1 MFSFLADYDSTFS
14 RPTHFLR
21 ETALGTRLVFLSLTS
36 LLAEA
41 FLPSRER
48 PFLAGTYTKHGPLV
62 H

>member
-21 ETALGTRLVFLSLTS
+21 EKPWERGWFFLSLTS